1 MGNESFSKVF
11 PDIIQDDEIF
21 DEERKEAIF
30 KGIGGYRNLEHL
42 YDSAI
47 KTLTMRFE
55 ILNQEFKVKYE
66 RNPIHHI
73 EARIKS
79 VRSIINKLRDRDY
92 EVSLESAKNNL
103 NDIGGV
109 RVVCC
114 YIDDVYKVEEMLLN
128 QKDITLIERQDYIK
142 EPNYNGYRSLHLD
155 VSVPVYLSD
164 RTEYVTCEVQLR
176 TVAMDFWASLEH
188 DLRYKTNRKIPEEM
202 GREMREAA
210 DRIAEIDEE
219 MQQLYKK
226 METLS

>member
-11 PDIIQDDEIF
+11 PDIIQDDDAF
-21 DEERKEAIF
+21 DEERKVALLE
-30 KGIGGYRNLEHL
+30 GIGGYRNLEHL

-79 VRSIINKLRDRDY
+79 VRSIVNKLKDRDY
-92 EVSLESAKNNL
+92 EVSLESAKSNL

-114 YIDDVYKVEEMLLN
+114 YIDDVYSVAEMFLN
-128 QKDITLIERQDYIK
+128 QKDITLIERKDYIK

-155 VSVPVYLSD
+155 VKVPVYLSD
-164 RTEYVTCEVQLR
+164 HTEFVTCEVQLR

-188 DLRYKTNRKIPEEM
+188 DLRYKTNKKIPEEM
-202 GREMREAA
+202 GKEMRMAA

-226 METLS
+226 METL

>member
-11 PDIIQDDEIF
+11 PDIIIDDDVY
-21 DEERKEAIF
+21 DERRKEAIF
-30 KGIGGYRNLEHL
+30 TGNGDFRNLEHL

-47 KTLTMRFE
+47 RTLTMRFE
-55 ILNQEFKVKYE
+55 ILNEEFKVKYE

-79 VRSIINKLRDRDY
+79 PRSIINKLKSRHY
-92 EVSLESAKNNL
+92 EVSLESAKKNL

-114 YIDDVYKVEEMLLN
+114 YIDDVYSVADMFLN
-128 QKDITLIERQDYIK
+128 QKDITLLERQDYIK

-164 RTEYVTCEVQLR
+164 HTEYVTCEVQLR

-188 DLRYKTNRKIPEEM
+188 DLRYKTNKQIPEEM
-202 GREMREAA
+202 GVEMKNAA

-219 MQQLYKK
+219 MQALYKK
-226 METLS
+226 MESL